1 MSRVVFFLLYFFQAD
16 DNKDGNLTLE
26 EMMNHEYIF
35 YSTVY
40 DDNDEDFDEDYHD
53 EL

>member
-1 MSRVVFFLLYFFQAD
+1 MI
-16 DNKDGNLTLE
+16 
-26 EMMNHEYIF
+26 NHEYIF

-40 DDNDEDFDEDYHD
+40 DDIDFDDDDDEDLDHE